1 MTAAALARGT
11 TCEVGGTRAFAT
23 PVNSGGS
30 SLNELLTEMRMQREE
45 QLLIMV
51 PILGNRFFMLACLQA
66 ARLLGSSKGRERRLA
81 RTWHMAT
88 TQRRAG
94 RGAYRVT
101 TYSVMKFTSELSHAH
116 TRSLVAGQCHEGGK
130 CQEAVSQGD

>member
-66 ARLLGSSKGRERRLA
+66 ARLLGPAKGERGGWQELGTWQPHRDALA
-81 RTWHMAT
+81 
-88 TQRRAG
+88 
-94 RGAYRVT
+94 GAPT
-101 TYSVMKFTSELSHAH
+101 A
-116 TRSLVAGQCHEGGK
+116 
-130 CQEAVSQGD
+130 